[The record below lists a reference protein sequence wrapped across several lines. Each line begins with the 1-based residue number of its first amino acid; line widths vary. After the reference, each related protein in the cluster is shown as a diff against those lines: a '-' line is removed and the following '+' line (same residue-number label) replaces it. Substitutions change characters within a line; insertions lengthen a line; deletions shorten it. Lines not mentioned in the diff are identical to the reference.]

1 MITRN
6 FRYCTREI
14 IEGAA
19 TAGKVRG
26 FPRKE
31 AVEEKTVEEKAQIR
45 KGKQRRCVRVG
56 KEVGGRRKK
65 GGVGME
71 SGALSET
78 AGACAWGR
86 RGGGER
92 NAESG

>member
-1 MITRN
+1 MQARDVGVEAM
-6 FRYCTREI
+6 RVCG
-14 IEGAA
+14 EG
-19 TAGKVRG
+19 
-26 FPRKE
+26 
-31 AVEEKTVEEKAQIR
+31 
-45 KGKQRRCVRVG
+45 VG
-56 KEVGGRRKK
+56 GGRRKK
-65 GGVGME
+65 GGVRME

>member
-1 MITRN
+1 M
-6 FRYCTREI
+6 
-14 IEGAA
+14 
-19 TAGKVRG
+19 RG

-65 GGVGME
+65 GGVRMK

-78 AGACAWGR
+78 AGACVWGR
-86 RGGGER
+86 EVEEKER
-92 NAESG
+92 RSQDEERRIE